1 MSENNG
7 NEALKE
13 VIEQLTLL
21 QDDPT
26 VPRNVK
32 NTISE
37 IIKTL
42 SEEKDISIAVH
53 KALNALD
60 EISED
65 VNIEPYTRTQLWD
78 IASMLEKIS

>member
-42 SEEKDISIAVH
+42 NEEKDISIAVH